1 MLRPS
6 PTLARKDFG
15 SALDRHDT
23 AFLLRASEEQTF
35 SHYKTFVAVS
45 NFEQTNAQ

>member
-15 SALDRHDT
+15 LNDGRG
-23 AFLLRASEEQTF
+23 
-35 SHYKTFVAVS
+35 FVAMTRPYVLRVL
-45 NFEQTNAQ
+45 